1 MALRD
6 GLPERPAEAVP
17 TRDSRIEAM
26 MAYRDDV
33 NRKPMDALE
42 AAQGG
47 LSQVPAPAPP
57 NQGVQPNMPIP
68 PNQGMRPNM
77 PIPPNQG
84 RRPNMPVFVPDV
96 KQNLNEMLTA
106 TTQDGDSLAAK
117 ALEALSNKAKLNL
130 IEMAELEDSDP
141 EMFAAKAGGGLMQL
155 AAGGEFSGRV
165 PGDGHGMQDNVFM
178 PIAEGNEQVATLA
191 VSPSEYVVDSY
202 TMAALGNGNAEEGAD
217 VMDEAIKQI
226 RQKAY
231 GSEEQPNE
239 MQGLSA
245 LRPLIERV

>member
-1 MALRD
+1 MALQD
-6 GLPERPAEAVP
+6 GLPQRPAEAVP

-26 MAYRDDV
+26 MDYRDDV

-57 NQGVQPNMPIP
+57 NQGV
-68 PNQGMRPNM
+68 
-77 PIPPNQG
+77 
-84 RRPNMPVFVPDV
+84 RPNMPVFVPDTRPANQGMQPVPDNRFV

-117 ALEALSNKAKLNL
+117 ALETLSNKAKLNL

-155 AAGGEFSGRV
+155 AAGSEFSGRV

-178 PIAEGNEQVATLA
+178 PIVEENKPIGKLA
-191 VSPSEYVVDSY
+191 VSPTEYVVDSY